1 MNYRKG
7 QMAQGYPVPGQAVQG
22 GDVATAGG
30 GGGGG
35 PQQQQ
40 PYVQPPQFVR
50 PDGFQG
56 YNMNPQNKGYNNYPG
71 SYNYCP
77 QHSDERRRKNSFA
90 NALAALFVCCWCI
103 TWPCHGPCCCGF

>member
-7 QMAQGYPVPGQAVQG
+7 QMAQGYPVPGQAVRG
-22 GDVATAGG
+22 GDVATA
-30 GGGGG
+30 GGG

-56 YNMNPQNKGYNNYPG
+56 YNNYPA